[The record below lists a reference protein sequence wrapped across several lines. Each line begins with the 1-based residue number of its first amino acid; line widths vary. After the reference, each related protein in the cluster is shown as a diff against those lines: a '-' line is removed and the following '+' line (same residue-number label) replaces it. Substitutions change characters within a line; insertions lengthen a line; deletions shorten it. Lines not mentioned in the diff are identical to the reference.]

1 MNGNPNEFDVDI
13 STVGIL
19 GNRFLAELGILR
31 EADPIHWSPASR
43 CWLVTRHADVTE
55 ALSGTLPLSNKRLV
69 DIGLG
74 AIAPVDRARL
84 FPTIMQ
90 YMPNWIIDVDP
101 PDHTRLRKLL
111 VKAFSKKVV
120 ERVRPFVRE
129 RVKSLLVDLAR
140 HPEVEFNEQIAR
152 QLPGSVILKL
162 TGLSQDYLPR
172 LRKWS
177 NAFGAGI
184 GVPYASIDDLKRA
197 DGAMAEMN
205 AILVHEISMRG
216 ENPQD
221 DLLSEL
227 MRAAEDG
234 ETLSRDE
241 MVGALHVLIIAG
253 HDTTSNT
260 ITLGLEALARHP
272 DIWEYLYRHPEQ
284 SLDTCLELMRYIAM
298 STSQPRIASADFE
311 WHGKLIKRGDI
322 VFLMLAAAN
331 RDPRAF
337 ARPEEIDPRRNL
349 EHSMVFAPGLHH
361 CIGHLL
367 AKMQVSEFFSSLVQR
382 FQGAEILDENMEFL
396 PQVAFRGLHAL
407 NVRMKLRPSA

>member
-1 MNGNPNEFDVDI
+1 MNEISNTFDVDI
-13 STVGIL
+13 SAVAML
-19 GNRFLAELGILR
+19 GNRFIAELNTLR

-43 CWLVTRHADVTE
+43 CWLITRHADVTE

-74 AIAPVDRARL
+74 AIAPADRARL

-111 VKAFSKKVV
+111 VKAFNKKEV

-129 RVKSLLVDLAR
+129 RVDTLLADLSL
-140 HPEVEFNEQIAR
+140 HPETEFNEQIAR

-177 NAFGAGI
+177 NAFGEGI
-184 GVPYASIDDLKRA
+184 GAPYASIEALKRA
-197 DGAMAEMN
+197 DEAMAEMN
-205 AILVHEISMRG
+205 AVLIDEISMRRDKAA
-216 ENPQD
+216 D
-221 DLLSEL
+221 DLLGEL
-227 MRAAEDG
+227 MRAADDG
-234 ETLSRDE
+234 ETLSQNE
-241 MVGALHVLIIAG
+241 MLGALHVLIIAG
-253 HDTTSNT
+253 HDTTSST

-272 DIWEYLYRHPEQ
+272 DIWEYLYRHPDQTLEI
-284 SLDTCLELMRYIAM
+284 CLELMRYIAM

-311 WHGKLIKRGDI
+311 WHGKSIKRGEI

-331 RDPRAF
+331 RDPRIF
-337 ARPEEIDPRRNL
+337 AAPEQINPQRNL
-349 EHSMVFAPGLHH
+349 EQSMVFAPGLHH

-367 AKMQVSEFFSSLVQR
+367 AKMQVSEFFSSLVLR
-382 FQGAEILDENMEFL
+382 FRGAEILDKDLQFL
-396 PQVAFRGLHAL
+396 PQGVFRGLHML
-407 NVRMKLRPSA
+407 NVRMQPRPRS